1 MKMTLIVTYRRG
13 KKSKQMQ
20 FARVVEMDV
29 VPERGDFITATRVD
43 ADRVL
48 LQSSVLARACAE
60 PGGDIDQR
68 EQPQR
73 FRVQERELFSQPQ
86 PVVFGDAVIYAKP
99 GNRAAQAIES
109 YVSDNSGESEDDVRT
124 PEEAASHWF
133 RDHGFV
139 PLPCLRDMAQDRKW
153 RSKVPNARDHFEI
166 ARAYLGD
173 TVKTV

>member
-20 FARVVEMDV
+20 FARVVDMDV
-29 VPERGDFITATRVD
+29 VPERGDFVTVTRVD

-48 LQSSVLARACAE
+48 LQSSVLARVANAT
-60 PGGDIDQR
+60 GSIDPR

-99 GNRAAQAIES
+99 GNRAVQAIES
-109 YVSDNSGESEDDVRT
+109 YVSDNSGESDDDART

-133 RDHGFV
+133 CDHGFV

-173 TVKTV
+173 TVKTG

>member
-20 FARVVEMDV
+20 FARVVEMEP

-43 ADRVL
+43 GSNVVIQSPVL
-48 LQSSVLARACAE
+48 LRACAE
-60 PGGDIDQR
+60 SEIDPH
-68 EQPQR
+68 EQPHR

-86 PVVFGDAVIYAKP
+86 PVVLGDAVIYVKP
-99 GNRAAQAIES
+99 GNRAAQAIEA
-109 YVSDNSGESEDDVRT
+109 YVSDNSGDSGDDAST

-133 RDHGFV
+133 RDYGFV
-139 PLPCLRDMAQDRKW
+139 PLPCLREMVQDRKW
-153 RSKVPNARDHFEI
+153 RSKTPNARDHYEI

-173 TVKTV
+173 TVKTG